1 MGRAREERERV
12 TESYKEEVGKQ
23 EVEEVSLTE
32 GVMGSS

>member
-12 TESYKEEVGKQ
+12 LESYKEELGKQ
-23 EVEEVSLTE
+23 KVEEVSLME